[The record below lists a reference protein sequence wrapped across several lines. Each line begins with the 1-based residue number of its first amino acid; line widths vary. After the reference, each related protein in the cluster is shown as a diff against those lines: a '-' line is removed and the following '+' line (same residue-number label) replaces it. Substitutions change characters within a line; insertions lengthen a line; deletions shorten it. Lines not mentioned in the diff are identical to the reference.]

1 MSRMQG
7 MVAIVTGSSR
17 GLGRAIAMQFGREGA
32 TVVASARPQSPTG
45 LPGTPD
51 DTAQA
56 IESEGGTAVSIP
68 CDVSDKEQ
76 VGALVDS
83 VMDRYG
89 RIDVL
94 VNNAGIM
101 VIGETI
107 MEIDEARWDQSVG
120 TNVSGPYLMCR
131 RVVPVM
137 MKQGRGSIINIGS
150 RMGYD
155 HLRGGGV
162 LYSSTKAALHMFS
175 LTLAEELRE
184 HNIAVNILNPGSL
197 ASEGSSV
204 IPWAQHDWHQRVDPA
219 VVGPS
224 AVYLALQDA
233 SSMTGQ
239 MVARAEFGETWGLP
253 STGSV

>member
-1 MSRMQG
+1 MDRMKG

-17 GLGRAIAMQFGREGA
+17 GLGRAIAREFGREGA

-45 LPGTPD
+45 LPGTPE
-51 DTAQA
+51 DTAKA
-56 IESEGGTAVSIP
+56 IEAEGGTAVSMP
-68 CDVSDKEQ
+68 CDVSDMAQ
-76 VGALVDS
+76 VRAMADA

-89 RIDVL
+89 KIDVL

-101 VIGETI
+101 VIGESI
-107 MEIDEARWDQSVG
+107 MEIDEARWDLSMG
-120 TNVSGPYLMCR
+120 TNVRGPYLMCR

-162 LYSSTKAALHMFS
+162 LYSSSKAALHMFS
-175 LTLAEELRE
+175 RTLAEELRE
-184 HNIAVNILNPGSL
+184 YNIAVNILNPGSL

-204 IPWAQHDWHQRVDPA
+204 VPWARHDWDQRVDPA

-233 SSMTGQ
+233 STMTGE
-239 MVARAEFGETWGLP
+239 MCVRAEFGETWGLDF
-253 STGSV
+253 SQG

>member
-1 MSRMQG
+1 MDLMKG
-7 MVAIVTGSSR
+7 MVTIVTGSSR
-17 GLGRAIAMQFGREGA
+17 GLGRAIAMEFGREGA

-45 LPGTPD
+45 LPGTQES
-51 DTAQA
+51 TAKA
-56 IESEGGTAVSIP
+56 IESEGGTAVSMP
-68 CDVSDKEQ
+68 CDVSDIEQ
-76 VGALVDS
+76 VRTMAEAVL
-83 VMDRYG
+83 DRYG
-89 RIDVL
+89 TIDVL

-101 VIGETI
+101 VIGESL
-107 MEIDEARWDQSVG
+107 MEIDEARWDLSMG
-120 TNVSGPYLMCR
+120 TNVRGPYLMCR
-131 RVVPVM
+131 RVVPIM
-137 MKQGRGSIINIGS
+137 MKQRRGSIINIGS

-204 IPWAQHDWHQRVDPA
+204 VPWAQHDWHQRVSPD

-224 AVYLALQDA
+224 AVYLARQDA

-239 MVARAEFGETWGLP
+239 MVARAEFGETWGLDFAQ
-253 STGSV
+253 S

>member
-1 MSRMQG
+1 MDRMKG
-7 MVAIVTGSSR
+7 LVAIVTGSSR
-17 GLGRAIAMQFGREGA
+17 GLGKAIALEFGREGA
-32 TVVASARPQSPTG
+32 TVVASARPKSPTG
-45 LPGTPD
+45 LPGTPS

-56 IESEGGTAVSIP
+56 IEKDGGTAVSMP
-68 CDVSDKEQ
+68 CDVSNMAQ
-76 VGALVDS
+76 VRAMVDA
-83 VMDRYG
+83 VVDRYG
-89 RIDVL
+89 KIDVL

-101 VIGETI
+101 VIGESI
-107 MEIDEARWDQSVG
+107 MEIDEARWDLSMG
-120 TNVSGPYLMCR
+120 TNVRGPYLMCR

-162 LYSSTKAALHMFS
+162 LYSSSKAALHMFS
-175 LTLAEELRE
+175 RTLAEELRE

-204 IPWAQHDWHQRVDPA
+204 VPWARHDWDQRVNPN

-233 SSMTGQ
+233 SSMTGE
-239 MVARAEFGETWGLP
+239 MVVRAEFGETWGLDF
-253 STGSV
+253 SQG

>member
-1 MSRMQG
+1 MDRMKG
-7 MVAIVTGSSR
+7 LVAIVTGSSR
-17 GLGRAIAMQFGREGA
+17 GLGKAIAMEFGREGA
-32 TVVASARPQSPTG
+32 TVVASARPKSPTG

-56 IESEGGTAVSIP
+56 IEKDGGTAVSMP
-68 CDVSDKEQ
+68 CDVSDIEQ
-76 VGALVDS
+76 VRAMVEA

-89 RIDVL
+89 KIDVL

-101 VIGETI
+101 VIGESI
-107 MEIDEARWDQSVG
+107 MEIDEARWDLSMG
-120 TNVSGPYLMCR
+120 INVRGPYLMCR
-131 RVVPVM
+131 RVVPIM
-137 MKQGRGSIINIGS
+137 MKQERGSIINIGS

-204 IPWAQHDWHQRVDPA
+204 VPWAQHDWHQRVQPD

-239 MVARAEFGETWGLP
+239 MVARAEFGETWGMGFAQ
-253 STGSV
+253 S

>member
-1 MSRMQG
+1 MDRMKG

-17 GLGRAIAMQFGREGA
+17 GLGRAIAREFGREGA

-45 LPGTPD
+45 LPGTPE
-51 DTAQA
+51 DTAKA
-56 IESEGGTAVSIP
+56 IEAEGGTAVSMP
-68 CDVSDKEQ
+68 CDVSEMAQ
-76 VGALVDS
+76 VRAMADA

-89 RIDVL
+89 KIDVL

-101 VIGETI
+101 VIGESI
-107 MEIDEARWDQSVG
+107 MEIDEARWDLSMG
-120 TNVSGPYLMCR
+120 TNVRGPYLMCR

-162 LYSSTKAALHMFS
+162 LYSSSKAALHMFS
-175 LTLAEELRE
+175 RTLAEELRE
-184 HNIAVNILNPGSL
+184 YNIAVNILNPGSL

-204 IPWAQHDWHQRVDPA
+204 VPWARHDWDQRVDPA

-233 SSMTGQ
+233 STMTGEMCVQ
-239 MVARAEFGETWGLP
+239 AEFGETWGLDF
-253 STGSV
+253 SQG